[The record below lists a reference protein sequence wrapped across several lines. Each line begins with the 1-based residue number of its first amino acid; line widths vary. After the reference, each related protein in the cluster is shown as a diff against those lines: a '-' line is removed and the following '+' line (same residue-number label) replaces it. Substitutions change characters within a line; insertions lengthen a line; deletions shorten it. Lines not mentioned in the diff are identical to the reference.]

1 MPFCRQTRPS
11 CPAVKAIFSPLW
23 SSHTHTK
30 WRNTQAQQI
39 TDDGT
44 NKTTFRS
51 FLKKNDRLCVNLF
64 FEIFFPWGEFHCGL
78 FMIIDS
84 PPVCVCVRRAKREK
98 GGPSITSICWFWVFP
113 GTTSTNGKKKKKK
126 PVVSFGRLYL
136 QGGEGCSS
144 FETFCLEIL
153 SLPVVSGSSD
163 QTGTA
168 QQQQDGWSLSSNP
181 VCLLAIQLPDRWAT
195 QHAERYKVGVFLKI
209 RNTDR

>member
-1 MPFCRQTRPS
+1 
-11 CPAVKAIFSPLW
+11 
-23 SSHTHTK
+23 
-30 WRNTQAQQI
+30 
-39 TDDGT
+39 
-44 NKTTFRS
+44 
-51 FLKKNDRLCVNLF
+51 
-64 FEIFFPWGEFHCGL
+64 
-78 FMIIDS
+78 
-84 PPVCVCVRRAKREK
+84 VCRAKKEK

-113 GTTSTNGKKKKKK
+113 GTTSTNGKKKKK

-195 QHAERYKVGVFLKI
+195 QQAERYKVGVVLKI